1 MVDRTTCG
9 SPPSRASLALPCALP
24 LPSLW
29 PPSPS
34 TCRCPSSLH
43 ARPPS
48 PPSDA
53 HGKEQKRKEEEVDL
67 LHPPSFHP
75 SLPNFLR
82 IITLWEATCL
92 PPAPSPTRSHRG
104 SPCRPPT
111 RPSTHSLLP
120 GPPTPT
126 PWPAPPP
133 PLLPLKRREHLS
145 EYKRYDYFYCTKVYA
160 SAVLFFLPYFP
171 FFLSFSFFACVCN
184 CYVMICYTIRSYAGS
199 LR

>member
-29 PPSPS
+29 PPSPSS

-126 PWPAPPP
+126 PWPAPP
-133 PLLPLKRREHLS
+133 LPLPSSPSSEENTCRNIRGTIIFTVRRFTPLQ
-145 EYKRYDYFYCTKVYA
+145 FC
-160 SAVLFFLPYFP
+160 F
-171 FFLSFSFFACVCN
+171 FFLSFPFF
-184 CYVMICYTIRSYAGS
+184 SLFLS
-199 LR
+199 LRVCAIVM